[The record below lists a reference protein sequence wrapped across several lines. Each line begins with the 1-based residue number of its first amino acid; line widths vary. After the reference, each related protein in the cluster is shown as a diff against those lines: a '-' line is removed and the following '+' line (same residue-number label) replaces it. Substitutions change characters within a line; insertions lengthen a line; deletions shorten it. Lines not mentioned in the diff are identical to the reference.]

1 MARDQAGKK
10 AQKMPKTGP
19 VTNLCKK
26 QKLLIFTAIRRN
38 PSQSQLHLINNQFL
52 RGYQR

>member
-1 MARDQAGKK
+1 MARDPAGKK

-19 VTNLCKK
+19 VTPRKK
-26 QKLLIFTAIRRN
+26 QKLLIFTAIRSN